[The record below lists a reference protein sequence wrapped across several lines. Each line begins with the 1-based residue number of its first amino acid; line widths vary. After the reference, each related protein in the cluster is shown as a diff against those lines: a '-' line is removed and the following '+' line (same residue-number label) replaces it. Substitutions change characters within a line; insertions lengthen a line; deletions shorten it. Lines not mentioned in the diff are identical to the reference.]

1 MDLETYVQSY
11 NLENPKFQCI
21 NKEHWNK
28 LVISN
33 THSYAKAILIFANEL
48 AYSLEQL
55 IKDEEFTITIKQLD
69 HCGRDEEFTITIKQ
83 LDHCG
88 RDIESS
94 LGGITGFMYSYAIR
108 ILKDTWKYGKEL
120 VALHNSKYKVVN
132 ENPVNVSIIHELT
145 RHKGVNND

>member
-1 MDLETYVQSY
+1 MNLETYVQSY

-55 IKDEEFTITIKQLD
+55 IK
-69 HCGRDEEFTITIKQ
+69 DEEFTITIKQ

>member
-55 IKDEEFTITIKQLD
+55 IK
-69 HCGRDEEFTITIKQ
+69 DEEFTITIKQ

>member
-1 MDLETYVQSY
+1 MNLETYVQSY

-21 NKEHWNK
+21 NKDHWNK

-55 IKDEEFTITIKQLD
+55 IKDEEFTITIEQLD
-69 HCGRDEEFTITIKQ
+69 R
-83 LDHCG
+83 CG
-88 RDIESS
+88 RDIEPS